1 MPAEAGA
8 FRPRDEPKETEQ
20 YGLCGPSPLALAA
33 ARLGAGPVGRAA
45 SPVRST
51 RWGEPTAAMTLS
63 AGTDMAAS
71 RRGSRPPFV
80 PPPVDAVHKGE
91 TEKTKREEK
100 VNVSRP
106 CAVGTGRQ
114 WPGPPSVR
122 RHKGTRAKQP
132 DESAHLSTHP
142 PSSSNDLM
150 RISNRAFGAI
160 IKWRDSLQPDTP
172 SWGNERWERRFC
184 GAFPPDCRQKDG
196 RGRTCTPLPS
206 LFFFRI
212 FLFGFEDGKRDEAL
226 CARQASVAPARVLKA
241 RLAPGRRRPRV
252 GRQMVCGRTTARAV
266 VVPRARERVGRPK
279 IELTMKHDADSRTLA
294 GCSEPRRPQKV
305 PSEKKYKKKS
315 QGLSRAFVFV

>member
-1 MPAEAGA
+1 M
-8 FRPRDEPKETEQ
+8 
-20 YGLCGPSPLALAA
+20 
-33 ARLGAGPVGRAA
+33 GRAA

-106 CAVGTGRQ
+106 CTVGTGRQ

-142 PSSSNDLM
+142 PSSSNDLI

-172 SWGNERWERRFC
+172 SWETNGGSGGF
-184 GAFPPDCRQKDG
+184 AVLSPP
-196 RGRTCTPLPS
+196 
-206 LFFFRI
+206 I
-212 FLFGFEDGKRDEAL
+212 
-226 CARQASVAPARVLKA
+226 
-241 RLAPGRRRPRV
+241 V
-252 GRQMVCGRTTARAV
+252 GRKMGAV
-266 VVPRARERVGRPK
+266 VCVPPSPLSFSFGYFCSA
-279 IELTMKHDADSRTLA
+279 SRMGSVTKLYVR
-294 GCSEPRRPQKV
+294 GKLRWRRH
-305 PSEKKYKKKS
+305 E
-315 QGLSRAFVFV
+315 F